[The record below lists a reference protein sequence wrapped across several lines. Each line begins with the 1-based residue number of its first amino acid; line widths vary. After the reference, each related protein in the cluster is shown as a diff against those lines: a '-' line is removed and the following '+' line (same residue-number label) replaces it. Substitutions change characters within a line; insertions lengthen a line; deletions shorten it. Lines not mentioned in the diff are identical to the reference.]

1 MPLVKV
7 LNLRSKDPIA
17 AIEEAVRG
25 AMTSLPALK
34 IRGDEVDVVAMRAP
48 DDDLATVARIDVDL
62 WEGPARTKDGLQE
75 LATNVAR
82 AFQSVVGQD
91 RKVKV
96 VIQPYDIGTSGWVSF

>member
-7 LNLRSKDPIA
+7 LNLRGEDPLA

-25 AMTSLPALK
+25 AMTSLPALE
-34 IRGDEVDVVAMRAP
+34 IRGDEVDVVPMRAP

-62 WEGPARTKDGLQE
+62 WEGPARTKAGLQE
-75 LATNVAR
+75 LAANVAR